1 MGRLRSGV
9 AGRSADL
16 MLVITMTFWGGNFT
30 ATKYAITHGV
40 HPLAYSS
47 SRYTIAAI
55 IFFGLSRVFEG
66 SVRIARNDFGVLA
79 LCAVGLVANQ
89 VCFIYALRY
98 TSTASAALLFGTMPI
113 FAALISF
120 FAGIERPTRRFAI
133 AAVVSLVGVVFV
145 AVGTNGS
152 LSSNLKGDAL
162 TMVAVITWAF
172 YSVMATPMMTRY
184 SPIRL
189 SAYAFGC
196 TSLVMLAI
204 ATPQLKTQT
213 LHLSHTVWATYSFAV
228 VLSLVFANV
237 LWFRSIKIIG
247 PSRASLFSN
256 LQFFLAALFGVLLLS
271 EKITVLQVLGGVTI
285 GVAILLSRPRGSKLA
300 PVESVE

>member
-1 MGRLRSGV
+1 
-9 AGRSADL
+9 
-16 MLVITMTFWGGNFT
+16 MLVITMVFWGGNFT

-47 SRYTIAAI
+47 TRYTFAAI
-55 IFFGLSRVFEG
+55 IFFALSYFLEG
-66 SVRIARNDFGVLA
+66 SVKIAKHDFGVLA

-89 VCFIYALRY
+89 VGFIYALHY

-113 FAALISF
+113 FAAIISF

-133 AAVVSLVGVVFV
+133 AAVVSLAGVTMI
-145 AVGTNGS
+145 ALGTKGS
-152 LSSNLKGDAL
+152 LSANLKGDGL
-162 TMVAVITWAF
+162 TMIAVVTWAF
-172 YSVMATPMMTRY
+172 YSVMATPVMKRY

-196 TSLVMLAI
+196 TCLVLLVI
-204 ATPQLKTQT
+204 ATPQLKSQS
-213 LHLSHTVWATYSFAV
+213 LHLPGTVWATYSFAV
-228 VLSLVFANV
+228 ICSLVFANI
-237 LWFRSIKIIG
+237 LWFRSINIIG

-271 EKITVLQVLGGVTI
+271 EKITVIQVLGGLTI
-285 GVAILLSRPRGSKLA
+285 GVAILLSRPRSKKLA
-300 PVESVE
+300 PIESVE